1 MWWTWFA
8 LSWKTTEKPIMSDT
22 HQKQI
27 LVVDDEEAILKLLTK
42 VLIRNGYRID
52 TADNGEE
59 AIKKSRS
66 ADTIVCSLIL
76 LMPGLSGSDVAATA
90 KTLYGDS
97 VPIIGMS
104 GTPWLLDCSLFD
116 DTVEKPCSI
125 IKLIHTIQKMVP

>member
-1 MWWTWFA
+1 
-8 LSWKTTEKPIMSDT
+8 MSDT

-59 AIKKSRS
+59 AIKKIKECRY
-66 ADTIVCSLIL
+66 DCVLTDFV
-76 LMPGLSGSDVAATA
+76 MPGLSGSDVAATA

-97 VPIIGMS
+97 VPVIGMS

-116 DTVEKPCSI
+116 ATVEKPCSI